1 MYYLCENFLF
11 IFVYLLIEKSYF
23 EKKKNY
29 YMYFMILY
37 NYLKLYRDNIY
48 EKCYLFLCFY

>member
-37 NYLKLYRDNIY
+37 NDLKLYRDNIY